1 MIRMILDGK
10 RINKIILDEVRNE
23 VKDLSVKLK
32 LVVIQVGDNAAGCVY
47 LSQIEKMCSYVGY
60 DFDYLRFDNGV
71 TTDMLL
77 EVIDKLNNDDTVTGI
92 MIQLPLANHIDKNRV
107 INSISPLK
115 DVDGVTDINK
125 GKLFNNMDCLSPCT
139 AVGIMELLDR
149 YNIFVKGKS
158 VLIIGRSDIV
168 GKPLSM
174 MMLNND
180 ATVTVSHSNTDN
192 LIKYTKDADI
202 IVTAVGISNFITSD
216 MVNDGVII
224 VDVGIVKLEDGI
236 CGDVDY
242 NNLIDKC
249 AYITPVPGGVGPM
262 TIAMLAR
269 NILKADKMQNRN
281 QY

>member
-1 MIRMILDGK
+1 MILDGK

-23 VKDLSVKLK
+23 VKDLSIKLK

-47 LSQIEKMCSYVGY
+47 LSQIKKMCSYVGY
-60 DFDYLRFDNGV
+60 DFDYLRFDNDV

-92 MIQLPLANHIDKNRV
+92 MIQLSLPNHIDKNRV

-115 DVDGVTDINK
+115 DVDGLTDINK
-125 GKLFNNMDCLSPCT
+125 GKLFNNMDCLSSCT

-269 NILKADKMQNRN
+269 NILKADKMQNKRF
-281 QY
+281 

>member
-1 MIRMILDGK
+1 MILDGK

-60 DFDYLRFDNGV
+60 DFDYLRFDNYV

-77 EVIDKLNNDDTVTGI
+77 EVIDRLNNDDTVTGI
-92 MIQLPLANHIDKNRV
+92 MVQLPLPNHIDKNRV
-107 INSISPLK
+107 INSISPSK

-125 GKLFNNMDCLSPCT
+125 GKLFNNIDCLSPCT

-180 ATVTVSHSNTDN
+180 AIVTVSHSNTDN

>member
-1 MIRMILDGK
+1 MILDGK

-23 VKDLSVKLK
+23 VKDLSIKLK

-47 LSQIEKMCSYVGY
+47 LFQIKKMCSYVGY
-60 DFDYLRFDNGV
+60 DFDYLRFDNDV

-92 MIQLPLANHIDKNRV
+92 MIQLPLPNHIDKIRV

-115 DVDGVTDINK
+115 DVDGLTDINK
-125 GKLFNNMDCLSPCT
+125 GKLFNNMDCLSSCT

>member
-32 LVVIQVGDNAAGCVY
+32 LEVIQVGDNAAGCVY

-60 DFDYLRFDNGV
+60 DFDYLRFDNDV
-71 TTDMLL
+71 TTDILL
-77 EVIDKLNNDDTVTGI
+77 EVIDRLNNDDTVTGI

-180 ATVTVSHSNTDN
+180 ATVTVCHSNTDN

-269 NILKADKMQNRN
+269 NILKAGKMQNRN